1 MAKADPPKKRKPKVG
16 AAVGVGA
23 SSGALYGAKQFAK
36 GFVPYN
42 VETSFKPVQKVPR
55 KIKGV
60 EGHYYTDVAERR
72 QSIKKSYAKRGVKT
86 VSTITTSYMGPYGYE
101 RVGARGTTLSG
112 RGKLSK
118 LGQIVIQERKVPEPV
133 GRLRVDKKGSTK
145 GRIATQGGKGTGAG
159 RYVID
164 TITYAKE
171 GYPTPKKGRIP
182 KGGRAAVSVLNRET
196 KLTGKI
202 LDMYAYRDVSG
213 DVRRGLTLET
223 KTKKVYK
230 DVVSAGSKTG
240 MLIKSK
246 TAKDV
251 LSTATKVA
259 KGASKLVGAANV
271 VGAGF
276 LAYDTGRAI
285 QEYAGTPHQKKQMK
299 KYKEQGG
306 FSATG
311 GY

>member
-16 AAVGVGA
+16 AAAAVGA

-36 GFVPYN
+36 GFVPYS
-42 VETSFKPVQKVPR
+42 VETSYNPVKEVL
-55 KIKGV
+55 KNIKGV
-60 EGHYYTDVAERR
+60 EGNYYTDVSEQRV
-72 QSIKKSYAKRGVKT
+72 STKKSYSKRGVKT
-86 VSTITTSYMGPYGYE
+86 VSSQTTTYKTPYAWE
-101 RVGARGTTLSG
+101 RVGARSTTLSG

-118 LGQIVIQERKVPEPV
+118 LGQVVIQERKLPESP
-133 GRLRVDKKGSTK
+133 GRPRIDKKGYTK
-145 GRIATQGGKGTGAG
+145 GRFATQGGKGTGAG
-159 RYVID
+159 KYVID

-171 GYPTPKKGRIP
+171 GYPKPKVGRIP
-182 KGGRAAVSVLNRET
+182 KGGRAAVS
-196 KLTGKI
+196 I
-202 LDMYAYRDVSG
+202 LED
-213 DVRRGLTLET
+213 
-223 KTKKVYK
+223 KVYT
-230 DVVSAGSKTG
+230 DVVTAGSKTG

-271 VGAGF
+271 VTAGF
-276 LAYDTGRAI
+276 LVYDTGRAI

-306 FSATG
+306 YSATG

>member
-16 AAVGVGA
+16 AAAGVGA
-23 SSGALYGAKQFAK
+23 SSGALYGAKQFVK
-36 GFVPYN
+36 GFNFYN
-42 VETSFKPVQKVPR
+42 VETSFTPMKEIPR
-55 KIKGV
+55 KIKGA
-60 EGHYYTDVAERR
+60 EGHYYTDVAEQRV
-72 QSIKKSYAKRGVKT
+72 STTKSYSKRHVKT
-86 VSTITTSYMGPYGYE
+86 VSSKTTSYLGEYGYE
-101 RVGARGTTLSG
+101 RVGARSTTLSG

-118 LGQIVIQERKVPEPV
+118 LGQIVIQERKLPEPV
-133 GRLRVDKKGSTK
+133 GKLRVDKKGATK
-145 GRIATQGGKGTGAG
+145 GRVATQGGKGTGAG
-159 RYVID
+159 RYFID
-164 TITYAKE
+164 TITYARE
-171 GYPTPKKGRIP
+171 GYPKPKVGRKP
-182 KGGRAAVSVLNRET
+182 KGGRAAVS
-196 KLTGKI
+196 I
-202 LDMYAYRDVSG
+202 LKD
-213 DVRRGLTLET
+213 
-223 KTKKVYK
+223 KVYT
-230 DVVSAGSKTG
+230 DVVTAGSKTG

-276 LAYDTGRAI
+276 LVYDTGRAI

-306 FSATG
+306 YSATG

>member
-16 AAVGVGA
+16 AAAAVGA
-23 SSGALYGAKQFAK
+23 SSGALYGAKQYAK

-42 VETSFKPVQKVPR
+42 VEKSFKPVQEVAR
-55 KIKGV
+55 NIKGV
-60 EGHYYTDVAERR
+60 EGHYYTDVAEQR
-72 QSIKKSYAKRGVKT
+72 QSKTKSYSKRGVKT
-86 VSTITTSYMGPYGYE
+86 VSSQTTTYGTQYGYE
-101 RVGARGTTLSG
+101 RVGARSTTLSG

-118 LGQIVIQERKVPEPV
+118 LGQIVIQERKAPESV
-133 GRLRVDKKGSTK
+133 GRPRVDKKGLTK
-145 GRIATQGGKGTGAG
+145 GRYATQGGKGTGAG
-159 RYVID
+159 KYVID

-171 GYPTPKKGRIP
+171 GYPKPKVGRIP
-182 KGGRAAVSVLNRET
+182 KGGRTAVS
-196 KLTGKI
+196 I
-202 LDMYAYRDVSG
+202 LKD
-213 DVRRGLTLET
+213 
-223 KTKKVYK
+223 KVYT
-230 DVVSAGSKTG
+230 DVVTAGSKTG

-259 KGASKLVGAANV
+259 KGASRLVGAANV
-271 VGAGF
+271 VGAGI
-276 LAYDTGRAI
+276 LVYDTGKAI

-306 FSATG
+306 YSATG